1 MPSMKN
7 HAVPV
12 MSNIY
17 AAEAILSLGKL
28 PNPEPPVPIKLIDPI
43 FYGEGKSSRGVYLG
57 VPIRVIEV
65 ENKAPY
71 AIAKFGDEG
80 YVYGVMDND
89 IFISYL
95 RNKDGTPIYTV
106 TPPNKRRR
114 LK

>member
-1 MPSMKN
+1 MSSMT
-7 HAVPV
+7 
-12 MSNIY
+12 NID

-43 FYGEGKSSRGVYLG
+43 FYGEGKSPRGVYLG

-71 AIAKFGDEG
+71 AIAKFEKEG
-80 YVYGVMDND
+80 YVYGVLDND

-95 RNKDGTPIYTV
+95 RNKDGSPIYTV
-106 TPPNKRRR
+106 TPPNKRQR